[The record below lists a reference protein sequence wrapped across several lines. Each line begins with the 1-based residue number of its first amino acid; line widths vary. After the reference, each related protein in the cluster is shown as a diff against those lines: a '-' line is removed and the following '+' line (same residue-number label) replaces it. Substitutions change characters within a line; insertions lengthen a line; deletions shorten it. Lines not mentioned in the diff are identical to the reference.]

1 MDPIVTLQDINTVD
15 RPGKPMAKIPKI
27 IILGYGKGD
36 SCQISA
42 IKNVNSLLRAVH
54 QFFEKILQSV
64 YSAMSSNMFGLG
76 ELSLQ
81 LAASNLPLTN
91 KPTLHE

>member
-1 MDPIVTLQDINTVD
+1 MRQIFVIHGGLPMDPIVTLQDINAVD
-15 RPGKPMAKIPKI
+15 RPCKTMAKIPKI
-27 IILGYGKGD
+27 IILGCGKGD

-64 YSAMSSNMFGLG
+64 YSAMSSNMFG
-76 ELSLQ
+76 
-81 LAASNLPLTN
+81 TW
-91 KPTLHE
+91 